1 MAADSHTARRR
12 RSRKIRVSLKPISA
26 VPGRTRVL
34 KLDGVVA
41 AYDDVICLHGVSL
54 EVRRG
59 EIVTLI
65 GANGAGKSTTLKT
78 ISGLLTPRAGT
89 VEFDGQTIAGRSPD
103 AIVALGLV
111 QVPEGRR
118 VFPELTVEENLRV
131 GAYLVDQRTKVRGT
145 LSEVYD
151 RFPRLAER
159 RKQLAGTL
167 SGGEQQML
175 AFGRAM
181 MAQPKL
187 LMLDEPSLGL
197 APRMVDEVMRSI
209 RLFRESGVTIFL
221 VEQNA
226 NLALRLADRAY
237 VMEPGQSI
245 RESVEM
251 VANLKNSA
259 GGVLGRQVEIVI
271 GDDAGKPEEA
281 AVVARR
287 FATRDQVSLAIGSV
301 SSPASLAAAQVF
313 REEELPQIVVSGT
326 AQRITTQGNEWVFR
340 SAVPDRKLVGDM
352 VDFINER
359 MPKLKRFGFV
369 YVNDDFGKGGFDAF
383 TEAGKKFG
391 MSVTA
396 EERYSRGDLD
406 FIGQLTRIRST
417 NPDAIVEWSRYTE
430 GALIHRQIKQMGWEL
445 PRFGSDGIAA
455 PAFLDLAKEAAN
467 GVIYPT
473 HFSPA
478 TSTKLPAA
486 QA

>member
-1 MAADSHTARRR
+1 M
-12 RSRKIRVSLKPISA
+12 
-26 VPGRTRVL
+26 L

-89 VEFDGQTIAGRSPD
+89 IEFDGQTIAGRSPD

-131 GAYLVDQRTKVRGT
+131 GAYLVDRRTKVRGT
-145 LSEVYD
+145 LSDVYD

-159 RKQLAGTL
+159 RKQFAGTL

-197 APRMVDEVMRSI
+197 APLMVDEVMRSI
-209 RLFRESGVTIFL
+209 RVFRESGVTVFL

-237 VMEPGQSI
+237 VMETGKIAMTGSGAQLLADERVRASYLGAKAPSH
-245 RESVEM
+245 RR
-251 VANLKNSA
+251 VA
-259 GGVLGRQVEIVI
+259 Q
-271 GDDAGKPEEA
+271 
-281 AVVARR
+281 
-287 FATRDQVSLAIGSV
+287 
-301 SSPASLAAAQVF
+301 
-313 REEELPQIVVSGT
+313 
-326 AQRITTQGNEWVFR
+326 
-340 SAVPDRKLVGDM
+340 
-352 VDFINER
+352 
-359 MPKLKRFGFV
+359 
-369 YVNDDFGKGGFDAF
+369 
-383 TEAGKKFG
+383 TE
-391 MSVTA
+391 
-396 EERYSRGDLD
+396 
-406 FIGQLTRIRST
+406 
-417 NPDAIVEWSRYTE
+417 
-430 GALIHRQIKQMGWEL
+430 
-445 PRFGSDGIAA
+445 
-455 PAFLDLAKEAAN
+455 
-467 GVIYPT
+467 
-473 HFSPA
+473 
-478 TSTKLPAA
+478 
-486 QA
+486 